1 MYFVFL
7 ASIIAIILTYCES
20 KGKIKAGLKYAFILM
35 TLVSAFRYGYG
46 SDYFGYILDFKEA
59 CSYSIED
66 YLTFNDTIR
75 EPGWWLLMKL
85 FQPLGCY
92 VFFAFLAVVTS
103 LIIYKFIKENV
114 VTKDLW
120 IAMSIYLLNFDL
132 YVLQQSMMRQAF
144 AMAIFVSA
152 FRYIGAINKA
162 LYDSKKKDTLLPDI
176 IKLSL
181 LITLMAFIHQSS
193 MVVIP
198 IALVAFVPLRNGKL
212 LSMFLFAAFCLL
224 WVSSR
229 FVAPI
234 FENLMALDAIAFYG
248 EKYIDDDSLHFGIR
262 QILSLIPFFVALY
275 YLYDKKTECSNRSL
289 VVISMMGTLVLPFAG
304 MMQLIGR
311 VAYYFDIYTI
321 AAYPIVYRHIRATPI
336 RYLLLALVI
345 FIDVYMWFDKCK
357 NPTWEGSFLE
367 YHTLFKLL

>member
-1 MYFVFL
+1 MYFIFF
-7 ASIIAIILTYCES
+7 ASIIAIFLTYCES
-20 KGKIKAGLKYAFILM
+20 KGKIKSGLKYAITLM
-35 TLVSAFRYGYG
+35 TFISSFRYGYG
-46 SDYFGYILDFKEA
+46 SDYFSYILDFQEA

-92 VFFAFLAVVTS
+92 VFFSFLAVVTNV
-103 LIIYKFIKENV
+103 IIYKFIKENV
-114 VTKDLW
+114 ARQDLW

-152 FRYIGAINKA
+152 FRYIRSINKA
-162 LYDSKKKDTLLPDI
+162 IYDSKKKDNLLPDI

-181 LITLMAFIHQSS
+181 LITFMASIHQSS
-193 MVVIP
+193 MIVLP

-212 LSMFLFAAFCLL
+212 LSMILFAAFCLL

-234 FENLMALDAIAFYG
+234 FENLMAIDAFAFYG

-262 QILSLIPFFVALY
+262 QILSLIPYFVALY
-275 YLYDKKTECSNRSL
+275 YLYDKKTERSNRSL

-304 MMQLIGR
+304 MMQLVGR
-311 VAYYFDIYTI
+311 IAYYFDIYTI
-321 AAYPIVYRHIRATPI
+321 AAYPVVYRHIQTTPV

-345 FIDVYMWFDKCK
+345 LIDVYVWFGKCV
-357 NPTWEGSFLE
+357 NPIWEGSFLE
-367 YHTLFKLL
+367 YHTLLKLL